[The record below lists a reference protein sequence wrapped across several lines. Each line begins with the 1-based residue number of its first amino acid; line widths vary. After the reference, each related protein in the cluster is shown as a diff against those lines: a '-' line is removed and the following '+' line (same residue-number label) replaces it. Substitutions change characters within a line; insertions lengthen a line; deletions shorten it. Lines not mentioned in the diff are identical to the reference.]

1 MSAPSIVPSET
12 FYIVRDQAADG
23 DVLCEMDVRHS
34 HFDDV
39 LNDMVAARYRQ
50 PVAVYAFNPEEGW
63 SRDVSE
69 EIARELQSL
78 IDVAQG
84 ELQGNSTSRSM
95 SSCGVMPGTGGSCAF
110 ACEQSQNNSSGRFH
124 LDAGFRIGARQA
136 TRGESS
142 CPRIC
147 RLRSAAQT
155 HRS

>member
-84 ELQGNSTSRSM
+84 ELQGELNVSIDEFMRRH
-95 SSCGVMPGTGGSCAF
+95 AWH
-110 ACEQSQNNSSGRFH
+110 GRQ
-124 LDAGFRIGARQA
+124 L
-136 TRGESS
+136 
-142 CPRIC
+142 
-147 RLRSAAQT
+147 RLRL
-155 HRS
+155 